1 MTGSNAGVGKELA
14 RILYAKHAKVY
25 IAARSAEK
33 AASAISSIK
42 ASSPSSKGSLI
53 FLKLDLADLTTIKA
67 SADEFLSKES
77 KLHVLFNNAGVMRPP
92 RGSVTAQGY
101 ELQLGVNNIGTF
113 MFTKLLTPTLAQT
126 AASEPKGSVRVV
138 WVSSIGAELM
148 SPSGGVPIDELDN
161 YQHEK
166 KWEFYL
172 YGISKAGNYL
182 HAAEFARRHG
192 DEGIVSVPLH
202 PGNLDSELYRTI
214 NPMLSAVL
222 RRVVLWPSVYG
233 AYTELFGGLSPEVT
247 MEKSG
252 SWGKSQC
259 NTVFVGVVLTLMFQL
274 CLGAGSWTSGRT
286 WQMPRRARPRAEL
299 ASGRDSG
306 SGRRSRSSRICDV
319 CGRTMRRSGAY
330 LSIVSRISRTLSV
343 CYIVLV
349 HSTVN

>member
-1 MTGSNAGVGKELA
+1 MTGSNAGVGKEVA

-25 IAARSAEK
+25 IAARSEEK
-33 AASAISSIK
+33 AASAIESIK
-42 ASSPSSKGSLI
+42 ASCPSSEGALT

-92 RGSVTAQGY
+92 KGSVTAQGY

-126 AASEPKGSVRVV
+126 AASESAGSVRIV
-138 WVSSIGAELM
+138 WVSSIGAELASH
-148 SPSGGVPIDELDN
+148 SPGGVPFDELDN

-172 YGISKAGNYL
+172 YGVSKAGNYL

-192 DEGIVSVPLH
+192 DQGIVSVPLH
-202 PGNLDSELYRTI
+202 PGNLDSDLYRTI
-214 NPMLSAVL
+214 NPLISAVM

-233 AYTELFGGLSPEVT
+233 AYTELFGGLSPAVT

-252 SWGKSQC
+252 GWGKSSC
-259 NTVFVGVVLTLMFQL
+259 MDRLDGYTLTL
-274 CLGAGSWTSGRT
+274 
-286 WQMPRRARPRAEL
+286 
-299 ASGRDSG
+299 
-306 SGRRSRSSRICDV
+306 
-319 CGRTMRRSGAY
+319 
-330 LSIVSRISRTLSV
+330 
-343 CYIVLV
+343 
-349 HSTVN
+349 